1 MEPEQKTSLNFL
13 IGKFKNYYDQERSFK
28 RQMEQAR
35 ELKEQWEE
43 TLLAKMLEEDIQNI
57 QTKDEVTFYARDDLY
72 AGYDKDREAEMFDYL
87 QKGGNEYLI
96 RPTVNAKTLTAWVK
110 EQLEEG
116 VSLPDFIN
124 LTTKHRVGVRN
135 NK

>member
-1 MEPEQKTSLNFL
+1 
-13 IGKFKNYYDQERSFK
+13 
-28 RQMEQAR
+28 
-35 ELKEQWEE
+35 
-43 TLLAKMLEEDIQNI
+43 
-57 QTKDEVTFYARDDLY
+57 
-72 AGYDKDREAEMFDYL
+72 MFDYL

-116 VSLPDFIN
+116 VNLPEFITT
-124 LTTKHRVGVRN
+124 TTKHRVGVRN